1 MNEQSFFNSYVFI
14 LILIRKKIQLAHSM
28 WNTLKIRL
36 LKKVKN
42 KVKNK

>member
-14 LILIRKKIQLAHSM
+14 LILIRKKIQLAHNM
-28 WNTLKIRL
+28 WNTLEIRL